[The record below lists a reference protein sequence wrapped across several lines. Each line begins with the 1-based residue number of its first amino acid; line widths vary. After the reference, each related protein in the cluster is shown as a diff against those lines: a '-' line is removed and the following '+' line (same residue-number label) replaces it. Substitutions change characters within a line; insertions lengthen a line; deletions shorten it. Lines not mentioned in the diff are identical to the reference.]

1 LSDLPSLAS
10 RRRNARRAVLGL
22 ALAAGFA
29 LTGCEDPS
37 VLGGL
42 GQSLVP
48 PSEEV
53 QMGNQAW
60 AELKAK
66 TPIDHDPALHERVER
81 VGRRIVAAS
90 GSEIPPSRWDFVV
103 FDSPEINA
111 FALPGGHVGVY
122 KGLFNVVQDDAQLAT
137 VLGHEIGHVN
147 AHHPAQRAGVTA
159 AENGLLGI
167 GSALLGL
174 GQVGTMVAQAAG
186 QYGVLLPF
194 SRTQESQA
202 DRLGLTYMARA
213 GYDPAEALTFWQRMS
228 QATARNGHPFALL
241 STHPPDAQ
249 RIEQLKTL
257 LPEAERIYREHETG

>member
-1 LSDLPSLAS
+1 MPVRGTAL
-10 RRRNARRAVLGL
+10 AVLLAAGL
-22 ALAAGFA
+22 ALG
-29 LTGCEDPS
+29 GCEDPTL
-37 VLGGL
+37 LGGL

-48 PSEEV
+48 PSQEV

-60 AELKAK
+60 AEIKAK
-66 TPIDHDPALHERVER
+66 TPIDHDPALQERVER

-122 KGLFNVVQDDAQLAT
+122 KGLFNVAQDDAQLAT

-147 AHHPAQRAGVTA
+147 AHHPAGRAGLTA
-159 AENGLLGI
+159 VENLGVSL

-174 GQVGTMVAQAAG
+174 GQVGSTVAQLGG
-186 QYGVLLPF
+186 QALVLLPF
-194 SRTQESQA
+194 SRGQESQA
-202 DRLGLTYMARA
+202 DQLGLTYMARA

-249 RIEQLKTL
+249 RIEQLKAL